1 MSFPDSGPQSP
12 DAPRQSTDS
21 SSTAAAAGTRAAA
34 GPPDTHDT
42 SGAPAASVL
51 LVPPEGPALRPPV
64 QASLHRTLAV
74 ARRHWLVL
82 KRSPHRFFD
91 VLVWPLVDTLLYGS
105 IGLFAAKAAE
115 AAGGAPGTTAT
126 VTLYLLGGTV
136 LWHLVHQTQISLA
149 TGFLE
154 ETWSRNILGLL
165 ATPMRDWEYLAGVGL
180 FALARTAASTLAV
193 AVLAYAAYAFDVTT
207 LGIGLIPVAALLLA
221 CGWAVAL
228 LVVGLVL
235 RYGSGAEALVWGALS
250 VVMPLSG
257 VFYPVSTLPAALRP
271 VAEVLPTTHVF
282 AVGRELAAGNG
293 IPWRDLG
300 VATAGTAVLIA
311 LSLFALS
318 RMLRTFRRRGLVTR
332 YS

>member
-1 MSFPDSGPQSP
+1 MIS
-12 DAPRQSTDS
+12 APPPVTEHP
-21 SSTAAAAGTRAAA
+21 RA
-34 GPPDTHDT
+34 
-42 SGAPAASVL
+42 
-51 LVPPEGPALRPPV
+51 PALRSPAV
-64 QASLHRTLAV
+64 ASVHRVRAV

-105 IGLFAAKAAE
+105 IGLFAAQ
-115 AAGGAPGTTAT
+115 AAGNDPGVATT
-126 VTLYLLGGTV
+126 VTVYLLSGTV

-165 ATPMRDWEYLAGVGL
+165 ATPMREWEYLAGVGL
-180 FALARTAASTLAV
+180 FALLRTAVSTVAV
-193 AVLAYAAYAFDVTT
+193 AALALTAYAFDVTD
-207 LGIGLIPVAALLLA
+207 LGLGLIPVAALLLA
-221 CGWAVAL
+221 CGWSVAL

-257 VFYPVSTLPAALRP
+257 VFYPISTLPAALRP
-271 VAEVLPTTHVF
+271 LAQLLPTTHVF
-282 AVGRELAAGNG
+282 AAGRALTSGGPMPWRELG
-293 IPWRDLG
+293 I
-300 VATAGTAVLIA
+300 ATGGTLVLIL

-318 RMLRTFRRRGLVTR
+318 RMMRSFRRRGLVTR

>member
-1 MSFPDSGPQSP
+1 MKTPLRPPAVPDS
-12 DAPRQSTDS
+12 
-21 SSTAAAAGTRAAA
+21 AA
-34 GPPDTHDT
+34 PDT
-42 SGAPAASVL
+42 APAALRS
-51 LVPPEGPALRPPV
+51 PAA
-64 QASLHRTLAV
+64 ASAHRVRAV

-105 IGLFAAKAAE
+105 IGLFAAQ
-115 AAGGAPGTTAT
+115 AAGTDPGATTA
-126 VTLYLLGGTV
+126 VAVYLLSGTV

-154 ETWSRNILGLL
+154 ETWSRNLLGLL
-165 ATPMRDWEYLAGVGL
+165 ATPMREWEYLAGVGL
-180 FALARTAASTLAV
+180 FALLRTAVSTIAV
-193 AVLAYAAYAFDVTT
+193 AGLAFAAYAFDVTA
-207 LGIGLIPVAALLLA
+207 LGFGLVPVAALLLA
-221 CGWAVAL
+221 CGWSVAL

-271 VAEVLPTTHVF
+271 LAEILPTTHVF
-282 AVGRELAAGNG
+282 AAGRALTGGGAMPWRELG
-293 IPWRDLG
+293 I
-300 VATAGTAVLIA
+300 ATAGTLLLML

-318 RMLRTFRRRGLVTR
+318 RMMRSFRRRGLVTR

>member
-1 MSFPDSGPQSP
+1 MT
-12 DAPRQSTDS
+12 STTPLPTD
-21 SSTAAAAGTRAAA
+21 
-34 GPPDTHDT
+34 
-42 SGAPAASVL
+42 L
-51 LVPPEGPALRPPV
+51 EGPALRTPAT
-64 QASLHRTLAV
+64 ASAHRVLAV

-105 IGLFAAKAAE
+105 IGLFAAQ
-115 AAGGAPGTTAT
+115 AAGEGPSATAT
-126 VTLYLLGGTV
+126 VAVYLLSGTV

-154 ETWSRNILGLL
+154 ETWSRNVLGLL

-180 FALARTAASTLAV
+180 FALARTAASTVAV
-193 AVLAYAAYAFDVTT
+193 AALAFAAYAFDVTR
-207 LGIGLIPVAALLLA
+207 LGLGLIPVAALLLA
-221 CGWAVAL
+221 SGWAVAL

-257 VFYPVSTLPAALRP
+257 VFYPITTLPTVLQPIAQI
-271 VAEVLPTTHVF
+271 LPTTHVF
-282 AVGRELAAGNG
+282 AVGRTLASGGAMPWGELA
-293 IPWRDLG
+293 
-300 VATAGTAVLIA
+300 VATAGTGVLIL
-311 LSLFALS
+311 LSLYALR

>member
-1 MSFPDSGPQSP
+1 MTIPVSP
-12 DAPRQSTDS
+12 VATD
-21 SSTAAAAGTRAAA
+21 GYR
-34 GPPDTHDT
+34 P
-42 SGAPAASVL
+42 
-51 LVPPEGPALRPPV
+51 PALRSPAV
-64 QASLHRTLAV
+64 ASAHRVRAV

-105 IGLFAAKAAE
+105 IGLFAAE
-115 AAGGAPGTTAT
+115 AAGTDPGAATTVA
-126 VTLYLLGGTV
+126 VYLLSGTV

-154 ETWSRNILGLL
+154 ETWSRNLLGLL
-165 ATPMRDWEYLAGVGL
+165 ATPMREWEYLAGVGL
-180 FALARTAASTLAV
+180 FALLRTAASTAAV
-193 AVLAYAAYAFDVTT
+193 AALAFAAYAFDVTA
-207 LGIGLIPVAALLLA
+207 LGLGLIPVAALLLA
-221 CGWAVAL
+221 CGWSVAL

-271 VAEVLPTTHVF
+271 LAQVLPTTHVF
-282 AVGRELAAGNG
+282 AAGRALTAGGAVPWRELGTAAAGT
-293 IPWRDLG
+293 L
-300 VATAGTAVLIA
+300 VLML
-311 LSLFALS
+311 LSLYALN
-318 RMLRTFRRRGLVTR
+318 RMMRSFRSRGLVTR

>member
-1 MSFPDSGPQSP
+1 MSDRIGSPTLTVSP
-12 DAPRQSTDS
+12 DT
-21 SSTAAAAGTRAAA
+21 
-34 GPPDTHDT
+34 
-42 SGAPAASVL
+42 
-51 LVPPEGPALRPPV
+51 EGPALRSPAA
-64 QASLHRTLAV
+64 ASAHRVRAV

-105 IGLFAAKAAE
+105 IGLFAAE
-115 AAGGAPGTTAT
+115 AAGDTPSATTA
-126 VTLYLLGGTV
+126 VAVYLLSGTV

-154 ETWSRNILGLL
+154 ETWSRNVLGLL

-180 FALARTAASTLAV
+180 FALVRTAASTVAV
-193 AVLAYAAYAFDVTT
+193 AALAFAAYAFDVTR
-207 LGIGLIPVAALLLA
+207 LGFGLIPVAALLLA
-221 CGWAVAL
+221 SGWAVAL

-257 VFYPVSTLPAALRP
+257 VFYPITTLPTVLQP
-271 VAEVLPTTHVF
+271 VAQILPTTHVF
-282 AVGRELAAGNG
+282 AVGRTLASGGPMPWGEFALAAG
-293 IPWRDLG
+293 
-300 VATAGTAVLIA
+300 GTAVLTL
-311 LSLFALS
+311 LSLLALR

>member
-1 MSFPDSGPQSP
+1 MNTASTTPPP
-12 DAPRQSTDS
+12 APL
-21 SSTAAAAGTRAAA
+21 
-34 GPPDTHDT
+34 GPP
-42 SGAPAASVL
+42 P
-51 LVPPEGPALRPPV
+51 LRTPV
-64 QASLHRTLAV
+64 QASLHRILAV

-105 IGLFAAKAAE
+105 IGLFAAQAAE
-115 AAGGAPGTTAT
+115 AAGGTPDATAT
-126 VTLYLLGGTV
+126 VTVYLLSGTV

-180 FALARTAASTLAV
+180 FALVRTAASTLAV
-193 AVLAYAAYAFDVTT
+193 AVLAFAAYAFDVTT
-207 LGIGLIPVAALLLA
+207 LGLGLVPVAALLLA
-221 CGWAVAL
+221 CGWSVAL

-271 VAEVLPTTHVF
+271 IAEVLPTTHVF
-282 AVGRELAAGNG
+282 AVGRELAAGEG
-293 IPWRDLG
+293 IPWKELAI
-300 VATAGTAVLIA
+300 ATGGTVVLIV

>member
-1 MSFPDSGPQSP
+1 MSCPTTAPD
-12 DAPRQSTDS
+12 
-21 SSTAAAAGTRAAA
+21 
-34 GPPDTHDT
+34 
-42 SGAPAASVL
+42 
-51 LVPPEGPALRPPV
+51 GPALRTP
-64 QASLHRTLAV
+64 ASASAHRVLAV

-105 IGLFAAKAAE
+105 IGLFAAQATK
-115 AAGGAPGTTAT
+115 AAGGSTDAGTA
-126 VTLYLLGGTV
+126 VAVYLLSGTV

-154 ETWSRNILGLL
+154 ETWSRNVLGLL

-180 FALARTAASTLAV
+180 FALVRTAASTSAV
-193 AVLAYAAYAFDVTT
+193 AVLAFGAYAFDVTT
-207 LGIGLIPVAALLLA
+207 LGIGLIPVAALLLV
-221 CGWAVAL
+221 CGWSVAL

-271 VAEVLPTTHVF
+271 VAGILPTTHVF
-282 AVGRELAAGNG
+282 AAGRELAAGKG
-293 IPWRDLG
+293 MPWRELA
-300 VATAGTAVLIA
+300 VAGCGTAVLIL
-311 LSLFALS
+311 LSLYALR
-318 RMLRTFRRRGLVTR
+318 RMIGTFRRRGLVTR